1 MSARAFGDLLGPI
14 ALAVLIGGWALAVL
28 AFLLVGTE
36 TCTDVA
42 VPLAGEV
49 RACTDTTPSAV
60 ILMAVMGFG
69 ATIGSLFLW
78 ALRHVLGVLSGI
90 EENTRTRR

>member
-1 MSARAFGDLLGPI
+1 
-14 ALAVLIGGWALAVL
+14 VL
-28 AFLLVGTE
+28 AFFLVGTE

-42 VPLAGEV
+42 VPLAGNV

-60 ILMAVMGFG
+60 ILLTVMGFA

-78 ALRHVLGVLSGI
+78 ALRHLLGVLSAI
-90 EENTRTRR
+90 EENTRTSR